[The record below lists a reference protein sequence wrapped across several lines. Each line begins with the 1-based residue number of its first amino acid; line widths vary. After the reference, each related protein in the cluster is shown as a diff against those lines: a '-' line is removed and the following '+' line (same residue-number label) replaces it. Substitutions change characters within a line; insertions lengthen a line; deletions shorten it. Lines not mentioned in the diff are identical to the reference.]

1 MAYSITVDLSSRR
14 LTLYKDGST
23 INSYPV
29 GIGKMLTPTPTGTYS
44 IINKQPNPGGA
55 FGAMWMGLSKPSYGI
70 HGTNDPSSIGSL
82 VSHGCIRMYNRKLKS
97 SCPCTSGL
105 SQEFRST
112 QIIYTSRACHDSGS
126 TSVLIRLSTTSI
138 LCMSFAFGHK

>member
-82 VSHGCIRMYNRKLKS
+82 VSHGCIRMYNRDVLA
-97 SCPCTSGL
+97 L
-105 SQEFRST
+105 SQVVPIGT
-112 QIIYTSRACHDSGS
+112 QVTI
-126 TSVLIRLSTTSI
+126 VN
-138 LCMSFAFGHK
+138 